1 MSMRRLLSF
10 WLCLLSLALA
20 ACGAAPTPT
29 PSFGAPLSN
38 RVPVHTDVPGE
49 PETHVDPVQAT
60 EALQVTL
67 VPSEL
72 VVGPNRF
79 AVGLFDD
86 QGKAIED
93 ASVHFRYFDLTDKS
107 APRLESEA
115 DAERL
120 TTADGRTSIFAQE
133 REFNRAGAWGVE
145 VQARLANGKSGS
157 QRTAFTIV
165 AQSPTLKPGQAVPA
179 LDTPTAASVENDYT
193 KLTSSPTPNPEFY
206 RLSLKQALT
215 SGKATV
221 LLFATPA
228 FCQTRFCGPS
238 YDMTSDLQKQ
248 YGGRA
253 NFIHVEVYSGLPNP
267 AATNFQLAPGMRAFG
282 LSTEPWLYIIGR
294 DGKVAYRV
302 EGLFTPAEIE
312 RHLKLVLGG

>member
-1 MSMRRLLSF
+1 
-10 WLCLLSLALA
+10 
-20 ACGAAPTPT
+20 
-29 PSFGAPLSN
+29 
-38 RVPVHTDVPGE
+38 
-49 PETHVDPVQAT
+49 
-60 EALQVTL
+60 VTL

-79 AVGLFDD
+79 AVGLFDS
-86 QGKAIED
+86 QGQAILD
-93 ASVHFRYFDLTDKS
+93 AGVHFRYFDLTDKS

-157 QRTAFTIV
+157 QRIGFTVV

-179 LDTPTAASVENDYT
+179 LDTPTAASVENDYA
-193 KLTSSPTPNPEFY
+193 KLTSAPTPNPEFY
-206 RLSLKQALT
+206 RLSLKEALR
-215 SGKATV
+215 SGKPTV

-267 AATNFQLAPGMRAFG
+267 AATNFQLAPGMHAFG
-282 LSTEPWLYIIGR
+282 LSTEPWLYIINS

-302 EGLFTPAEIE
+302 EGLFTLAEIE
-312 RHLKLVLGG
+312 RHLKLVLGS